1 MNTRFAKL
9 ILGSAIVLLGTSGA
23 LHASLP
29 ASYTHNTRYI
39 NSDGTYTYYTS
50 SAEYYVKD
58 TLPNEWYPSWTTTT
72 LQAGAVIIRSGAY
85 WRINRSVLGSSYPNN
100 NCYQGTSGSFT
111 YYRTAPQTRG
121 GQEQWIPNSGASYPT
136 TNSATDTTNQIHADR
151 LSLPAG
157 RPDRFVPHRYNSTIQ
172 TRTRDCA
179 GTTYYEKIRCA
190 VVGYGG
196 SIDPNTECSQTDDLT
211 TTDPTYRTD

>member
-1 MNTRFAKL
+1 MNTRIAKL
-9 ILGSAIVLLGTSGA
+9 TIVSAMGLLCIGGT

-29 ASYTHNTRYI
+29 GSYTHNTKYI
-39 NSDGTYTYYTS
+39 NSDGSFTYYTS
-50 SAEYYVKD
+50 GSESYVKD

-72 LQAGAVIIRSGAY
+72 LQAGAVIIRSGVY
-85 WRINRSVLGSSYPNN
+85 WRINRSFLSSPYPNN
-100 NCYQGTSGSFT
+100 NCYQGTAGTFKF
-111 YYRTAPQTRG
+111 YRTAPQTRG
-121 GQEQWIPNSGASYPT
+121 GEEQWIPNSGASQTT

-151 LSLPAG
+151 LTTPAG
-157 RPDRFVPHRYNSTIQ
+157 RPDAFVPHRYNATIQ

-196 SIDPNTECSQTDDLT
+196 SIDPNVECSQTDDLT
-211 TTDPTYRTD
+211 NTDPTYRTN